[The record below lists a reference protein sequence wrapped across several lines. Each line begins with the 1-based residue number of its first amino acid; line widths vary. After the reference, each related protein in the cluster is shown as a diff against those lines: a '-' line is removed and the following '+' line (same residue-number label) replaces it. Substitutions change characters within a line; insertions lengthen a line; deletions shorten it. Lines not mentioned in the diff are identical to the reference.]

1 MPLLMPIGT
10 IVCFALVGL
19 LCYARPGELMWLLG
33 SLLLEILYFVAFWWH
48 VTRPK

>member
-10 IVCFALVGL
+10 IVWFALVGL
-19 LCYARPGELMWLLG
+19 LWYARPGELVWFLS
-33 SLLLEILYFVAFWWH
+33 SLLLGVLYFVAFWWH